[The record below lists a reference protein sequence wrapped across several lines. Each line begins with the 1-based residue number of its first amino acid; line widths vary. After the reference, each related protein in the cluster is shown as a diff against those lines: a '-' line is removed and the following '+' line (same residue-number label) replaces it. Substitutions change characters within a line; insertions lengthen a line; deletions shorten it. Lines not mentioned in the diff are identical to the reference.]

1 MANLSLPVELII
13 DSSIV
18 AAWFLPDERSSTAE
32 RVLASMPTLKLSA
45 PMLLKAEFANVLTQA
60 LHRKRADAPLLDR
73 LLQDFERLP
82 LRYETLALN
91 TAELVRGAL
100 AHHLT
105 PYDFVYLDL
114 AVRTRLPLATLD
126 RGLAGAAMRAGVTVI
141 TDP

>member
-1 MANLSLPVELII
+1 MATLSLPVELII